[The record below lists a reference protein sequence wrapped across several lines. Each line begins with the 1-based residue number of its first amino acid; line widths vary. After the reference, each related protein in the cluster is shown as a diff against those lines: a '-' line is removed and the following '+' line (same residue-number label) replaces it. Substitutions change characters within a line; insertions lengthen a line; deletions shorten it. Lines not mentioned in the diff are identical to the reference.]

1 MPVLFWTVDSPESTA
16 CGIVLAASTDRGGFL
31 QPRANLFFKV
41 GTGQNTGSA
50 SHHAVLIM
58 RSSSALIEDGV
69 FLTEAVHLELSGKSG
84 STLVQNLFNSSETA
98 SSRNIFQKIFSV

>member
-1 MPVLFWTVDSPESTA
+1 
-16 CGIVLAASTDRGGFL
+16 
-31 QPRANLFFKV
+31 
-41 GTGQNTGSA
+41 
-50 SHHAVLIM
+50 M

-84 STLVQNLFNSSETA
+84 STLVQNLPNSSETA